1 MNTVTSDSSNIPA
14 SPYSIND
21 PAVASSSTCTFDSPP
36 EEQRASTC
44 IPNSEVQ
51 PESGAGRPSRPHR
64 LPLRFRDELPV
75 PPPAIAEPASTTVL
89 RRVILYV
96 FDSFRTSLNK
106 FGIGREYR
114 HRPSYDPDAIVSVDQ
129 LSNIVSDYP
138 SLDEPARSPLLSQSP
153 PWPWKTMSIWRL
165 MSWKMTSN
173 SGLTSE
179 TQVTRLVRDVLKA
192 KDFSLD
198 DVPDDFNA
206 HTETMR
212 FDASEATLDPNDIF
226 QRDGWTESAAEILV
240 PTREKNADGNGQP
253 FSVPGFHHRPLV
265 AVIHAAFSEA
275 SSRWF
280 HLTPFKRFWKSPL
293 TGREQR
299 LYDELYTSDAWNK
312 AHDEL
317 QKQKRDDGCKLEW
330 VIAGLMFWSDATHL
344 TQFGNASA
352 WPVYLFFGN
361 QSKYARACPTT
372 NACHPIAFIPSV
384 SLHPSHQKI

>member
-1 MNTVTSDSSNIPA
+1 AIP
-14 SPYSIND
+14 
-21 PAVASSSTCTFDSPP
+21 
-36 EEQRASTC
+36 
-44 IPNSEVQ
+44 
-51 PESGAGRPSRPHR
+51 
-64 LPLRFRDELPV
+64 
-75 PPPAIAEPASTTVL
+75 EPASTTVV
-89 RRVILYV
+89 RRVVLYV

-106 FGIGREYR
+106 FGIGREYC
-114 HRPSYDPDAIVSVDQ
+114 HRPSYDPDSIVSVDQ
-129 LSNIVSDYP
+129 LSNITSDSP
-138 SLDEPARSPLLSQSP
+138 PLDEQANHSQSAPPLQSP
-153 PWPWKTMSIWRL
+153 PWPWRSMSIWHL

-179 TQVTRLVRDVLKA
+179 TQVTHLVCEVLKA

-198 DVPDDFNA
+198 DVPDDFNT
-206 HTETMR
+206 HTEMMR

-226 QRDGWTESAAEILV
+226 QRDNWRELVAEILV
-240 PTREKNADGNGQP
+240 LTRERNADGNGQL
-253 FSVPGFHHRPLV
+253 FTVPGFHYRPLL
-265 AVIHAAFSEA
+265 AVIRAAFSEA
-275 SSRWF
+275 SSHWF

-299 LYDELYTSDAWNK
+299 LYDELYMSDAWNK

-317 QKQKRDDGCKLEW
+317 QKQKRGDGCKLER
-330 VIAGLMFWSDATHL
+330 VIAELMFWSDATHL

-384 SLHPSHQKI
+384 SFHLSRPKIT